1 MAQFI
6 PGIYNKIIIKILG
19 YFWGVTKLIPMKH
32 VSTVQKDKAILT
44 YAIVSRFMFNVG
56 MVIENSIIESVYG
69 KAITHPSLI
78 TELCLLA
85 GVEISRD
92 EEKCPPMVPF
102 PFPKKNKAVPQSPC
116 TIKTPT

>member
-1 MAQFI
+1 
-6 PGIYNKIIIKILG
+6 
-19 YFWGVTKLIPMKH
+19 MKH
-32 VSTVQKDKAILT
+32 VSIMQKDKAILT
-44 YAIVSRFMFNVG
+44 YAIVSRFKFNVG
-56 MVIENSIIESVYG
+56 MVIENSIMESVYG
-69 KAITHPSLI
+69 KAITHPSVI

-102 PFPKKNKAVPQSPC
+102 PFPKKKKACPSKP